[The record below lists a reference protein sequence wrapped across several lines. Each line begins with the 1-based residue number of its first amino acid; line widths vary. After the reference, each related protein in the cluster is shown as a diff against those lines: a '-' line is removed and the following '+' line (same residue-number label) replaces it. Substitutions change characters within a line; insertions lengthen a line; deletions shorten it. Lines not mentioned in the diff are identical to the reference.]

1 MDLPTESDQGVRSM
15 ERHESSVVRKESD
28 GMVQE
33 ESHVST
39 TGTGAPV
46 ADDDTEIVSRVSPAR
61 RAVDVVYLV
70 FGLIAALLVIRLV
83 LKVIGAYAS
92 APFVGFIYGVT
103 NFLLEPFRGLLP
115 AMVNGRS
122 VLEPAV
128 LIAIA
133 VYLLLA
139 FLLAKI
145 VELILSRTVTVSH
158 RSRTRD
164 FRPNSD

>member
-1 MDLPTESDQGVRSM
+1 M
-15 ERHESSVVRKESD
+15 ERRESNVVREHSD
-28 GMVQE
+28 GTIRE

-39 TGTGAPV
+39 TGAGTPV
-46 ADDDTEIVSRVSPAR
+46 AADDTRIVSRVSPAG

-70 FGLIAALLVIRLV
+70 FGLISALLVIRLV

-92 APFVGFIYGVT
+92 APFVGFMYGVT
-103 NFLLEPFRGLLP
+103 NFFLEPFKGLLP
-115 AMVNGRS
+115 AIVNGRS

-133 VYLLLA
+133 VYLLA
-139 FLLAKI
+139 SFLLAKI
-145 VELILSRTVTVSH
+145 IEITMSRSVAVSR

-164 FRPNSD
+164 FTPRSD